1 MSSPG
6 AVPITR
12 ASSNAIPDQYIVSFV
27 LPSSTRAK
35 RQDPWQVRL
44 NDKGDLARH
53 LGWLRERIHDSDADS
68 AHNKIIH
75 ELECKHSLKDQAL
88 HELTCQRLTG
98 SDQGIYS
105 KTRRTC
111 SGRRNEAP

>member
-12 ASSNAIPDQYIVSFV
+12 ASANAIPNQYI
-27 LPSSTRAK
+27 
-35 RQDPWQVRL
+35 VRL
-44 NDKGDLARH
+44 NDQGDLARH

-75 ELECKHSLKDQAL
+75 ELELIKGYTAKLAEPVLGDVMKRPDVKSITEDRQVAVCDQ
-88 HELTCQRLTG
+88 
-98 SDQGIYS
+98 
-105 KTRRTC
+105 
-111 SGRRNEAP
+111 